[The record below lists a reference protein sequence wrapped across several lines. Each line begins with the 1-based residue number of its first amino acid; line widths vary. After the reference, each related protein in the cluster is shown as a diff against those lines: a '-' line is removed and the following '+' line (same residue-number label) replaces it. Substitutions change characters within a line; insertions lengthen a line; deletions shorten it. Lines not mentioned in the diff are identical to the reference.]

1 MTTFRLFLHVLSAS
15 VWVGGQIVLG
25 GLVPTLRRISPE
37 APKLAAQAFNRIAW
51 PAFGIALITGI
62 WSMMVADD
70 LDLAV
75 FGIKFLLV
83 IASGIGAAI
92 HLLGKSKAA
101 LALGGAM
108 ASVFAVAAMYAGL
121 MLSNG

>member
-37 APKLAAQAFNRIAW
+37 APKLVAQAFNRIAW
-51 PAFGIALITGI
+51 PAFGIALVTGI

-83 IASGIGAAI
+83 IASGAGAAI
-92 HLLGKSKAA
+92 HLVGTSKAA
-101 LALGGAM
+101 LAIGGAM